1 MRGAVPL
8 LRGCVGHACTH
19 SALELS
25 AVIFCSI
32 DDFQHSP
39 IHVTLLTYTYMTSLA
54 VVTVAYPAQTSA
66 CCHWLV
72 KLKRTYWC
80 TANSLMFPDL
90 TCSGLAGYASPTLAL
105 CLPYLRIMAA
115 LSKVLSV
122 INSTLRIIHSV
133 LPHIKYH
140 VDSHIADLR
149 SNVGVPS
156 STCRI
161 S

>member
-19 SALELS
+19 SALEVS
-25 AVIFCSI
+25 AVIFCS
-32 DDFQHSP
+32 
-39 IHVTLLTYTYMTSLA
+39 TYTYMASLA
-54 VVTVAYPAQTSA
+54 VVTLAYPAQTSA

-90 TCSGLAGYASPTLAL
+90 TCSGLADYASPTLAL

-115 LSKVLSV
+115 LSKVSSV